1 MYSAAYFNDTGTNCQ
16 KKKSD
21 WPMINRLAYLD
32 IVFGGHSFPH
42 ICVNIMVKEGGNA
55 GKYNNLEDRAPVSY
69 KKS

>member
-1 MYSAAYFNDTGTNCQ
+1 
-16 KKKSD
+16 
-21 WPMINRLAYLD
+21 MILELKRAECEQRGLAFD
-32 IVFGGHSFPH
+32 GRRHSFPH

>member
-1 MYSAAYFNDTGTNCQ
+1 
-16 KKKSD
+16 
-21 WPMINRLAYLD
+21 MINKLAYLD